1 MDLRD
6 GTPTL
11 PLLIAAQRDS
21 EIHRALSGEPVEDAL
36 GRVAATGALE
46 EAREVASDYAA
57 RARAVLDGD
66 PDRASLE
73 ALTHAV
79 VDRER

>member
-1 MDLRD
+1 
-6 GTPTL
+6 
-11 PLLIAAQRDS
+11 
-21 EIHRALSGEPVEDAL
+21 
-36 GRVAATGALE
+36 VAATGALE